1 MYIKKFEFSNLYNF
15 MKNATSL
22 EGYKHTDEAKEKMVK
37 RFENKMDH
45 PFWGKHHNEKSKS
58 LISKP
63 GELNPMFGK
72 THSENTRDLMRSKKK
87 KYTNG
92 VGLYDLDNKLI
103 KRFDYASDLAKHLN
117 VSKVTVS
124 KYIYD
129 GLVYKDKYYLKVNS
143 NTFKLIFIFTVYN
156 YGIWIS

>member
-1 MYIKKFEFSNLYNF
+1 

-45 PFWGKHHNEKSKS
+45 PFWGKHHNEKSKC

-72 THSENTRDLMRSKKK
+72 TQALRER
-87 KYTNG
+87 
-92 VGLYDLDNKLI
+92 
-103 KRFDYASDLAKHLN
+103 
-117 VSKVTVS
+117 
-124 KYIYD
+124 
-129 GLVYKDKYYLKVNS
+129 KD
-143 NTFKLIFIFTVYN
+143 
-156 YGIWIS
+156 